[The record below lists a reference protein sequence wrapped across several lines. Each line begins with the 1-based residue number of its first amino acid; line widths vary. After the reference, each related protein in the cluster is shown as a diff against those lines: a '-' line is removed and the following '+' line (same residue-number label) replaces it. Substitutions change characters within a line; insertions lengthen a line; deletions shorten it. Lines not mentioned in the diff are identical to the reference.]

1 MDFSGDVDGILTAA
15 IKTVDDQIV
24 AMVGIPFKEAESV
37 PATPPSTASL
47 LPEGADL
54 SQQTLGLLEREA
66 ARLRALIN
74 VDEQATKAFKRLSEK
89 ISRDDAALAKLDREI
104 ATASQAEARIK
115 ELIEERRTSYAA
127 VFDGILEEEKE
138 LSALYEPLKQRLAA
152 EDGALGKLAFSIRR
166 SIDLDAWTQ
175 RGEELLDLR
184 KAGPFKGRGALL
196 AVAQAEL
203 LAAWET
209 GTSAEVAEA
218 MADFRAAH
226 EAQLV
231 DHAPVERSDAEA
243 FREWGG
249 RVSAWLYG
257 TDHIRITYGVQYEG
271 VDIEQLSPGTR
282 GIVLLLLYLAID
294 QEDDRPL
301 IVDQPEENLDPKS
314 IFDELVD
321 RFRKTRLRR
330 QIIIVTHN
338 ANLIV
343 NTDADQVIVAKCG
356 PHRPGQLP
364 EISYQSG
371 GLENPVI
378 RRQVCEILEGG
389 EAAFKERA
397 RRLRVRM

>member
-1 MDFSGDVDGILTAA
+1 MVPWENWPSRSGDPLIW
-15 IKTVDDQIV
+15 
-24 AMVGIPFKEAESV
+24 
-37 PATPPSTASL
+37 TPGRS
-47 LPEGADL
+47 
-54 SQQTLGLLEREA
+54 A
-66 ARLRALIN
+66 ARNCWIC
-74 VDEQATKAFKRLSEK
+74 
-89 ISRDDAALAKLDREI
+89 
-104 ATASQAEARIK
+104 ARP
-115 ELIEERRTSYAA
+115 A
-127 VFDGILEEEKE
+127 
-138 LSALYEPLKQRLAA
+138 
-152 EDGALGKLAFSIRR
+152 
-166 SIDLDAWTQ
+166 
-175 RGEELLDLR
+175 
-184 KAGPFKGRGALL
+184 PFKGRGALL

-343 NTDADQVIVAKCG
+343 NTDADAQVNVAG
-356 PHRPGQLP
+356 
-364 EISYQSG
+364 SG
-371 GLENPVI
+371 RIDRGNCRRSAI
-378 RRQVCEILEGG
+378 R
-389 EAAFKERA
+389 AAG
-397 RRLRVRM
+397 